1 MNRIKQINFEYLTP
15 NKTIE
20 ELLVFND
27 HSEGIFYLYNYKG
40 TSFRLF
46 PSKQKLDDFFDN
58 SSDET
63 LHFQTEETLD
73 NYLNHIQLP

>member
-1 MNRIKQINFEYLTP
+1 MNQIHQNSCEYLTP

-27 HSEGIFYLYNYKG
+27 HSEEVFYLYNYKG

-46 PSKQKLDDFFDN
+46 SSKQKLDEFFDN
-58 SSDET
+58 TNDKAV
-63 LHFQTEETLD
+63 HFQTEETLD
-73 NYLNHIQLP
+73 DYLNHIQLP

>member
-1 MNRIKQINFEYLTP
+1 MNWIKQLNCEYLTP

-20 ELLVFND
+20 ELLVFNGR
-27 HSEGIFYLYNYKG
+27 SERIFYIYNYKG

-46 PSKQKLDDFFDN
+46 SSKQKLDEFFDN
-58 SSDET
+58 VTDEA

-73 NYLNHIQLP
+73 HYLSQAQIP

>member
-1 MNRIKQINFEYLTP
+1 MNTIKQLNCEYLTP

-27 HSEGIFYLYNYKG
+27 HSERVFYLYNYKG

-46 PSKQKLDDFFDN
+46 SSKQKLDEFFDN
-58 SSDET
+58 ASDEAI
-63 LHFQTEETLD
+63 HFQTEETLD
-73 NYLNHIQLP
+73 HHLSQVQLP